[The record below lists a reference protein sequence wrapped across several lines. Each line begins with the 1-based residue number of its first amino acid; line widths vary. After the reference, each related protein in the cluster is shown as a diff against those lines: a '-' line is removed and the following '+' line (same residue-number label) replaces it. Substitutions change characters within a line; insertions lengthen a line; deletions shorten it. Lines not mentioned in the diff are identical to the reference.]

1 MALIKCDECGKD
13 VSSKAMSCP
22 NCGNPVSTSSKNE
35 YSVHRESGGFVTF
48 IKNGVLIFFAGV
60 LFYSTWKGIIS
71 GELLFEDPYTL
82 PFKIFKIFF
91 STLGNIINHFLA

>member
-35 YSVHRESGGFVTF
+35 YSVHRESGGFVNNVRF
-48 IKNGVLIFFAGV
+48 
-60 LFYSTWKGIIS
+60 
-71 GELLFEDPYTL
+71 
-82 PFKIFKIFF
+82 
-91 STLGNIINHFLA
+91 